1 MGSVL
6 INQRDLV
13 VHVLQLVELLVDGV
27 HRALPTTLQVSGA
40 ARSAHVEAGAVLGRP
55 SGHPAR
61 AEAIAA
67 RLLDLGRDMPVLLRL
82 VLVVVR
88 DVILHPDQL
97 ICLLIPALLT
107 LAHRDRSR
115 AIVRRTVR
123 LRQLGRALPTGRHGT
138 AHALGLAGDAAGLL
152 EEDLLAEV
160 ADRVAYLLLLGRRAA
175 LGCLAVARRL
185 LRHDLGGEVAVL
197 EERVAWLLAV
207 QHRLVHRGVELGARH
222 ELVCRGQ
229 AVVGLIEQVDDP
241 RVGVLSGEWVQQ
253 DLRLVLHLVLRR
265 HRLGE
270 LHGGVELSDQLL
282 VLLLVVLHLGRVQAG
297 ASRVVAAL
305 L

>member
-1 MGSVL
+1 MGPVL
-6 INQRDLV
+6 IDQRDLL
-13 VHVLQLVELLVDGV
+13 VHVVQLVELLADGV
-27 HRALPTTLQVSGA
+27 HRALPTTLQVCSA
-40 ARSAHVEAGAVLGRP
+40 ARSAHVQAGAVLGRP

-82 VLVVVR
+82 VLMVVS

-115 AIVRRTVR
+115 AVVSRAVR
-123 LRQLGRALPTGRHGT
+123 LRQLGRALPTGGHGA

-160 ADRVAYLLLLGRRAA
+160 ADRVAYLLLLRRRAA
-175 LGCLAVARRL
+175 PGSLAVTRWL
-185 LRHDLGGEVAVL
+185 LRHGLGGEVAVL

-207 QHRLVHRGVELGARH
+207 QHRVVHRGVELGAGH
-222 ELVCRGQ
+222 ELVRRGQ

-265 HRLGE
+265 HRLRE
-270 LHGGVELSDQLL
+270 LHCGVELGDELL
-282 VLLLVVLHLGRVQAG
+282 VLLLVVLHLGRVQAR
-297 ASRVVAAL
+297 ASHVVAAL